1 MARVLIIDDSPT
13 ETRRTSEFLR
23 DAGYQVVSAPNGKEG
38 INMAKSANPDLI
50 LMDVVMPDLNGFQ
63 ATRQLQRD
71 PMTSHIPVIIVSTKN
86 QQTDKIWGLRQGAID
101 YLIKPVKESTLI
113 QSIETALDD

>member
-1 MARVLIIDDSPT
+1 
-13 ETRRTSEFLR
+13 
-23 DAGYQVVSAPNGKEG
+23 
-38 INMAKSANPDLI
+38 MAKSASPDLI

-71 PMTSHIPVIIVSTKN
+71 PKTQHIPVIIVSTKN

-101 YLIKPVKESTLI
+101 YLIKPVQESELI
-113 QSIETALDD
+113 QSIETVLDG